1 MSGYKAVAH
10 RVLDAFTFIQ
20 VLALTENTTV
30 LHLNCVSQKL
40 KVDRM
45 CSRLNLDQ
53 QPSRLVN
60 NEILVLTD

>member
-10 RVLDAFTFIQ
+10 QVLDAFTFIQ

-30 LHLNCVSQKL
+30 LHLNYVSQKL

>member
-10 RVLDAFTFIQ
+10 QVLDAFTFIQ
-20 VLALTENTTV
+20 VLALSENTTV
-30 LHLNCVSQKL
+30 LHLICVSQKL

-53 QPSRLVN
+53 RPSRLVN
-60 NEILVLTD
+60 NEILGLTD